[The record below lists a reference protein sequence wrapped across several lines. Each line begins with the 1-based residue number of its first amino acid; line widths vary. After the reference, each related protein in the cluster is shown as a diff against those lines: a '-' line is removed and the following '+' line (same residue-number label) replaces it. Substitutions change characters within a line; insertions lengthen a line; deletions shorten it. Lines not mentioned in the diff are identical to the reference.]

1 MGDRMPPTL
10 DLFAMVSGLLGGLA
24 FLLFGMERMAD
35 SLKQVT
41 GDRMRRVLVRLTGT
55 RLSGLF
61 TGAVVTAII
70 QSSSVTTVLV
80 VGFVSAGVMS
90 LPQSLGIILGADI
103 GTTVTAQIIA
113 FNVTRY
119 GLLLVAAGFG
129 LTFLARRNGFRLYGA
144 LLMGIGL
151 VFYGMSLMSEAMN
164 PLRTHPFFIHLME
177 AIQHPLPAAAV
188 GAVFTALV
196 HASAATIGLTIV
208 LASQGL
214 ISLETGIALSLG
226 ANIGTCVTAGM
237 AALGKSRPAVQTALA
252 HVLFKVIGTSI
263 VLPFIP
269 QLACVVTWIT
279 PVGDGVLAG
288 DLASA
293 VPRQIANAHTLFN
306 VGIAAVFLPLTGWF
320 ARFLEWLVPS
330 PPLEFEEE
338 RGEPRFLDP
347 SLLQVPSLALGQ
359 VRLEAGHMGELLTRM
374 LDEGLVAIYAV
385 DSGRMGQVRR
395 IDDSVD
401 RLYTHMADYLARMS
415 HGEMSEPQSRA
426 VLKAMSAIGN
436 LESIGD
442 IIETNLHHLVDN
454 AAERGISMGVEEI
467 SHLERF
473 RQLIREG
480 LRLAL
485 EAFSKNDPS
494 IAKQVYVLK
503 GPIDHLDQ
511 EYKVW
516 HLTHMREANEEQR
529 ARLTLEMSVVEYL
542 KRIYYHSRRTAKR
555 VLETS
560 AGDSVRESRPD

>member
-41 GDRMRRVLVRLTGT
+41 GERMRRVLVRLTGT
-55 RLSGLF
+55 RLSSLL
-61 TGAVVTAII
+61 TGALVTAVI

-103 GTTVTAQIIA
+103 GTTITAQIIA

-129 LTFLARRNGFRLYGA
+129 LTFLVRRHGGLRLYGA

-151 VFYGMSLMSEAMN
+151 VFYGMGLMSEAMN
-164 PLRTHPFFIHLME
+164 PLRAHPFFIQLME
-177 AIQHPLPAAAV
+177 TIQNPLLAV
-188 GAVFTALV
+188 ALGAVFTALV

-208 LASQGL
+208 LAAQGL

-226 ANIGTCVTAGM
+226 ANIGTCVTAAL
-237 AALGKSRPAVQTALA
+237 AAIGKPRPAIQAALA
-252 HVLFKVIGTSI
+252 HVLFKVAGTLL

-269 QLACVVTWIT
+269 QLAQVVTWIT
-279 PVGDGVLAG
+279 PSGNPTTESPA
-288 DLASA
+288 LASV

-306 VGIAAVFLPLTGWF
+306 VGLAVLFLPLTGPF
-320 ARFLEWLVPS
+320 ARLLERLVPHS
-330 PPLEFEEE
+330 VEEREEE
-338 RGEPRFLDP
+338 RGEPRYLDP

-359 VRLEAGHMGELLTRM
+359 VRLEAGHMGKLLLRM
-374 LDEGLVAIYAV
+374 LDEGLLSIYAV
-385 DSGRMGQVRR
+385 DLEHMERVRQ

-415 HGEMSEPQSRA
+415 RNEMSEPLSKA

-442 IIETNLHHLVDN
+442 IIETNLHHLVDH
-454 AAERGISMGVEEI
+454 AAASGVSIDEAGIHAIDRFSYMARE
-467 SHLERF
+467 SLHLAVDSFSRNDLSLA
-473 RQLIREG
+473 QKVY
-480 LRLAL
+480 AL
-485 EAFSKNDPS
+485 EEPLN
-494 IAKQVYVLK
+494 
-503 GPIDHLDQ
+503 HLDQ
-511 EYKVW
+511 EYKAY
-516 HLTHMREANEEQR
+516 HLAQMRDADDARR
-529 ARLTLEMSVVEYL
+529 ASLTLEMSVVEYL
-542 KRIYYHSRRTAKR
+542 KRIYFHCHRTAER
-555 VLETS
+555 VLES
-560 AGDSVRESRPD
+560 VAGAST